1 VIPKTCQDDRIG
13 GVIEALASE
22 SYRSVVEVFYESAL
36 KMKYSRDSYSGQC
49 IDIIRATSTK
59 SLMFEYQGVAGGG
72 YLIGDAVLKN
82 ADTLTSSYAATVD
95 AANQKF
101 RTFAENV
108 TKMSADLTK

>member
-1 VIPKTCQDDRIG
+1 MTCPNKDVDNMCAI
-13 GVIEALASE
+13 IEALCAE
-22 SYRSVVEVFYESAL
+22 SYRSVTEVAYEQVL
-36 KMKYSRDSYSGQC
+36 KTKYARDSYSGQC